1 MLRVRYPELTVSQLK
16 LGMPPLPPL
25 QRDLVVEALSEAG
38 LPA

>member
-1 MLRVRYPELTVSQLK
+1 MLRVRYPELTVAQLK

-25 QRDLVVEALSEAG
+25 QRVLVVEALSEAG